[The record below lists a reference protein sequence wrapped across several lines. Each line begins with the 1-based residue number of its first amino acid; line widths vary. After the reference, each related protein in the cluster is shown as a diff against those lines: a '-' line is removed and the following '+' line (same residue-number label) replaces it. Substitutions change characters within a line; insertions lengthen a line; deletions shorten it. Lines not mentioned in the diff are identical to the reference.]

1 MLQLELPVPLIL
13 LMLMAMCLKQRQIS
27 HYADVVPQ
35 RRSHFAMA
43 VIAIVDLL
51 ASNYLAA

>member
-1 MLQLELPVPLIL
+1 
-13 LMLMAMCLKQRQIS
+13 
-27 HYADVVPQ
+27 VVPQ

-43 VIAIVDLL
+43 ATAIVDLL

>member
-1 MLQLELPVPLIL
+1 
-13 LMLMAMCLKQRQIS
+13 
-27 HYADVVPQ
+27 VVPQ

-43 VIAIVDLL
+43 ATAMLGLL